1 MNTIYILQL
10 EHNKYYVGKTKNI
23 NKRILN
29 HFANNGSEWTK
40 KYKPIEIIDTFKS
53 NDIFDEEKHTLLNMD
68 KYGIDNVRGGSY
80 SKIELSELEKDK
92 IKQILNSINDRC
104 YKCNTKG
111 HFTNECDKIQLLND
125 PNKLEEYIRK
135 KLGQIIFPTPK
146 CEECD
151 ELCDACK
158 KKLICV
164 NTKCSN
170 FYDKWKMD
178 GHRRFEFDAQDDNL
192 CKENNKKIIE
202 LFDEFYKDK
211 RCIVHSHEGSIWF
224 QIVLLHNY
232 LKYDYYSI
240 KDDYVNDNLPYHVIF
255 DYSGTGT
262 VDILKDLIIKI
273 YNNDYNEN
281 SLCSVEIINN
291 DI

>member
-53 NDIFDEEKHTLLNMD
+53 NDIFDEEKHTLLTMD

-92 IKQILNSINDRC
+92 IKQILNSINDKC
-104 YKCNTKG
+104 FKCNTKG
-111 HFTNECDKIQLLND
+111 HYANECDKIQLLND

-135 KLGQIIFPTPK
+135 KLGHKRFDFNAQNYN
-146 CEECD
+146 
-151 ELCDACK
+151 L
-158 KKLICV
+158 
-164 NTKCSN
+164 
-170 FYDKWKMD
+170 DKD
-178 GHRRFEFDAQDDNL
+178 S
-192 CKENNKKIIE
+192 NKKIVE

-211 RCIVHSHEGSIWF
+211 RCIVHSHKGCIWI
-224 QIVLLHNY
+224 QIVLLKNY
-232 LKYDYYSI
+232 LKYDYYFQGEQFNDHI
-240 KDDYVNDNLPYHVIF
+240 NYIDYDFPYHVVF
-255 DYSGTGT
+255 DYSGTGGT

-281 SLCSVEIINN
+281 M
-291 DI
+291 